1 MAGKFYTLDEV
12 ISKLSKSEGEIK
24 ELVREGRLREFRDG
38 AKLFFKVDE
47 VDKLTEEFGKVD
59 LSASAE
65 VSKADAA
72 ASSEIALLLDE
83 SGEIGLDK
91 GKGKDKNGS
100 MGLNLASDDDLSL
113 DKLGEIAKADTK
125 VGISG
130 INILAETDEGYKLAE
145 DTKGDTVAEE
155 EPSKVSGSLD
165 DDINMESVGSGS
177 GLLDLSLQADD
188 TSLGAVLDD
197 ILPSSKESEAAAEGG
212 EESAQADRI
221 FEKSAE
227 DNSRRQSAEP
237 VAMAASTVP
246 MGPVGT
252 MMQYAAEPIP
262 TGADNV
268 CSIVLFIPLGA
279 MIVIGMIMLAAF
291 RGIVPGLLKTAG
303 TTAFMELPLAWV
315 VAIAL
320 TVVMVLMVAIS
331 GMSGRPKREKK
342 AVVPVSAAPAAKKKK
357 GK

>member
-1 MAGKFYTLDEV
+1 MAGKFYTLEEV
-12 ISKLSKSEGEIK
+12 ISKLSKSEAEIK
-24 ELVREGRLREFRDG
+24 EFVREGRLREFRDG

-47 VDKLTEEFGKVD
+47 VDKLSEESAKID
-59 LSASAE
+59 LSAASE

-72 ASSEIALLLDE
+72 ASSEISLLLDE

-91 GKGKDKNGS
+91 GKDKSKDDLS
-100 MGLNLASDDDLSL
+100 LNLSDDDLSL

-125 VGISG
+125 MGSAG

-197 ILPSSKESEAAAEGG
+197 ILPSAKESEAAAGG
-212 EESAQADRI
+212 EEESAQADRI
-221 FEKSAE
+221 FEKSSE
-227 DNSRRQSAEP
+227 EESRQPSEP
-237 VAMAASTVP
+237 VSMGASTVP
-246 MGPVGT
+246 MGPVGA
-252 MMQYAAEPIP
+252 MASYAPEPIP

-279 MIVIGMIMLAAF
+279 MIVIGLIMLAAF
-291 RGIVPGLLKTAG
+291 RGAVPGLLKTAG
-303 TTAFMELPLAWV
+303 KTAVMDLPLAWV

-320 TVVMVLMVAIS
+320 TVVMLLMVAIA
-331 GMSGRPKREKK
+331 GMSGRPKKEKK
-342 AVVPVSAAPAAKKKK
+342 LAAVSPAAPAAKKKK
-357 GK
+357 GR

>member
-12 ISKLSKSEGEIK
+12 SSKLNKSEAEIK

-59 LSASAE
+59 LSAATE
-65 VSKADAA
+65 ISKADAA
-72 ASSEIALLLDE
+72 ASSEISLLLDE

-91 GKGKDKNGS
+91 GKDKGKDTDEI
-100 MGLNLASDDDLSL
+100 GLKLSDDDLSL

-125 VGISG
+125 MGSAG

-145 DTKGDTVAEE
+145 DTKGETVAEE
-155 EPSKVSGSLD
+155 ESAKVSGGLD

-197 ILPSSKESEAAAEGG
+197 ILPTSKESEAAGRGG

-221 FEKSAE
+221 FEKSSE
-227 DNSRRQSAEP
+227 DESRQAAEP

-252 MMQYAAEPIP
+252 MMQYAPEPIP

-303 TTAFMELPLAWV
+303 KTAVMDLPLAWV

-320 TVVMVLMVAIS
+320 TVVMLLMVAVA
-331 GMSGRPKREKK
+331 GMSGRPKKEKK
-342 AVVPVSAAPAAKKKK
+342 AAAPVSAPAKKKK

>member
-1 MAGKFYTLDEV
+1 MAGKFYTLEEV
-12 ISKLSKSEGEIK
+12 ISKLSKSEAEIK
-24 ELVREGRLREFRDG
+24 EFVREGRLREFRDG

-47 VDKLTEEFGKVD
+47 VDKLSEESAKID
-59 LSASAE
+59 LSAAAE

-72 ASSEIALLLDE
+72 ASSEISLLLDE

-91 GKGKDKNGS
+91 SKGGSKDNL
-100 MGLNLASDDDLSL
+100 GLKLSDDDLSL
-113 DKLGEIAKADTK
+113 DKLGEIAKAETK
-125 VGISG
+125 MGSAG
-130 INILAETDEGYKLAE
+130 INILAETDEGYKLAD
-145 DTKGDTVAEE
+145 DTKGDTLAEE
-155 EPSKVSGSLD
+155 EPAKVSGSLD

-197 ILPSSKESEAAAEGG
+197 ILPSAKESEAAAGG
-212 EESAQADRI
+212 EEESAQADRI
-221 FEKSAE
+221 FEKSSE
-227 DNSRRQSAEP
+227 EESRATEP
-237 VAMAASTVP
+237 VAMAASTAP
-246 MGPVGT
+246 MGPMGT
-252 MMQYAAEPIP
+252 MMTYAPEPIP

-291 RGIVPGLLKTAG
+291 RGVVPGLLKTAG
-303 TTAFMELPLAWV
+303 ATAFMELPLAWV

-320 TVVMVLMVAIS
+320 TVVMLLMVAIA
-331 GMSGRPKREKK
+331 GMSGRPKKEKK
-342 AVVPVSAAPAAKKKK
+342 AFVPVTAAPAAKKKK

>member
-72 ASSEIALLLDE
+72 ASSEISLLLDE

-91 GKGKDKNGS
+91 GKTKNTDDL
-100 MGLNLASDDDLSL
+100 GLNLSDDDLSL

-125 VGISG
+125 MGSAG
-130 INILAETDEGYKLAE
+130 INILAETDEGYRLAE

-197 ILPSSKESEAAAEGG
+197 ILPSSKESEAANRGG

-221 FEKSAE
+221 FEKSSE
-227 DNSRRQSAEP
+227 DESRRQSAEP
-237 VAMAASTVP
+237 VSMAASTMP
-246 MGPVGT
+246 MGPAGT

-279 MIVIGMIMLAAF
+279 MIVIGLIMLAAF
-291 RGIVPGLLKTAG
+291 RGIVPGLLKAAGKTAV
-303 TTAFMELPLAWV
+303 MDLPLAWV
-315 VAIAL
+315 VTIAL
-320 TVVMVLMVAIS
+320 TVAMLLMVAIA
-331 GMSGRPKREKK
+331 GMSGRPKKDKK
-342 AVVPVSAAPAAKKKK
+342 SAAPVSAPAKKKK

>member
-91 GKGKDKNGS
+91 GKGNNKDDI
-100 MGLNLASDDDLSL
+100 GLNLSDDELSL
-113 DKLGEIAKADTK
+113 DKLGEIAKADTRM
-125 VGISG
+125 GSAG

-197 ILPSSKESEAAAEGG
+197 ILPSSKESEAAARGG

-221 FEKSAE
+221 FEKSSE
-227 DNSRRQSAEP
+227 DESRRQSAEP
-237 VAMAASTVP
+237 ITMAASAVP

-279 MIVIGMIMLAAF
+279 MIVIGMIMLAVF
-291 RGIVPGLLKTAG
+291 RGIVPGLLKAAG
-303 TTAFMELPLAWV
+303 KTAFMELPLAWV
-315 VAIAL
+315 VAIGL
-320 TVVMVLMVAIS
+320 TVVMLLMVAIA
-331 GMSGRPKREKK
+331 GMSGRPKTDKK
-342 AVVPVSAAPAAKKKK
+342 AVAPVSAAPAKKKK

>member
-1 MAGKFYTLDEV
+1 MAGKFYTLEEV
-12 ISKLSKSEGEIK
+12 ISKLSKSEAEIK
-24 ELVREGRLREFRDG
+24 EFVREGRLREFRDG

-47 VDKLTEEFGKVD
+47 VDKLSEEFGKVD
-59 LSASAE
+59 LSAASE

-83 SGEIGLDK
+83 TSDLGL
-91 GKGKDKNGS
+91 GKGKDKGKDDI
-100 MGLNLASDDDLSL
+100 GLKLSDDDLSL

-125 VGISG
+125 MGSAG
-130 INILAETDEGYKLAE
+130 INILAETDEGYKLAD
-145 DTKGDTVAEE
+145 DTKGDTLAEE
-155 EPSKVSGSLD
+155 EPAKVSGSLD

-197 ILPSSKESEAAAEGG
+197 ILPSAKESEAAAEGG

-221 FEKSAE
+221 FEKSSE
-227 DNSRRQSAEP
+227 EESRPTAEP

-252 MMQYAAEPIP
+252 MLSYAPEPIP

-279 MIVIGMIMLAAF
+279 MIVIGLIMLAAF
-291 RGIVPGLLKTAG
+291 RGVVPALLKTAG
-303 TTAFMELPLAWV
+303 KTAFMDLPLAWIV
-315 VAIAL
+315 TIVL
-320 TVVMVLMVAIS
+320 TVLMLLMVAIA
-331 GMSGRPKREKK
+331 GMSGRPKKEKK
-342 AVVPVSAAPAAKKKK
+342 AVAPVSAAPATKKKK

>member
-59 LSASAE
+59 LSAAAE

-72 ASSEIALLLDE
+72 ASSEISLLLDE

-91 GKGKDKNGS
+91 GKDKGKDDL
-100 MGLNLASDDDLSL
+100 GLNLSDDDLSL

-125 VGISG
+125 MGSAG

-197 ILPSSKESEAAAEGG
+197 ILPSSKEAEAADRGG

-221 FEKSAE
+221 FEKSSE
-227 DNSRRQSAEP
+227 DESRRQPAEP
-237 VAMAASTVP
+237 VAMAAATVP
-246 MGPVGT
+246 MGT
-252 MMQYAAEPIP
+252 MVQYAPEPIP
-262 TGADNV
+262 TGSDNV

-279 MIVIGMIMLAAF
+279 MIVVGMIMLAAF

-315 VAIAL
+315 VTIGL
-320 TVVMVLMVAIS
+320 TVVMLLMVAIS
-331 GMSGRPKREKK
+331 GMSGRPKKEKK
-342 AVVPVSAAPAAKKKK
+342 AAAPVSAPAKKKK
-357 GK
+357 VK

>member
-59 LSASAE
+59 LSAATE

-91 GKGKDKNGS
+91 GKGKDKDGS
-100 MGLNLASDDDLSL
+100 IGLNLSDDDLSL

-221 FEKSAE
+221 FEKSSE
-227 DNSRRQSAEP
+227 DESRRPSAEP
-237 VAMAASTVP
+237 VTMAVSTVP
-246 MGPVGT
+246 VGPVGT

-262 TGADNV
+262 TGADTV

-315 VAIAL
+315 VAIVL
-320 TVVMVLMVAIS
+320 TVVMLLMVAVA
-331 GMSGRPKREKK
+331 GMSGRPKTDKK

>member
-59 LSASAE
+59 LSAAAE

-72 ASSEIALLLDE
+72 ASSEISLLLDE

-91 GKGKDKNGS
+91 GKDKGKDDL
-100 MGLNLASDDDLSL
+100 GLNLSDDDLSL

-125 VGISG
+125 MGSAG

-197 ILPSSKESEAAAEGG
+197 ILPSSKEREDAAGGG

-221 FEKSAE
+221 FEKSSDE
-227 DNSRRQSAEP
+227 ESRQAAEP
-237 VAMAASTVP
+237 VTMAASTVP

-252 MMQYAAEPIP
+252 MMQYAPEPIP

-303 TTAFMELPLAWV
+303 KTAFMELPLAWV
-315 VAIAL
+315 VTIAL
-320 TVVMVLMVAIS
+320 TVVMLLMVAIS
-331 GMSGRPKREKK
+331 GMSGRPKKEKK
-342 AVVPVSAAPAAKKKK
+342 AAAPVSAAPAKKKK